1 MAAEIEGEEQLEKK
15 VFIAGHNG
23 LVGSATVHA
32 LRERGQYEIVTCPHE
47 QLDLED
53 REATYDFFH
62 RSRPDYVV
70 MCAAKVGGILANST
84 YPVDFLHKNL
94 RIQLNVFDAAYANNI
109 RRMIFL
115 GSSCIYPRDC
125 PQPIREEYL
134 LTGPLELTN
143 RAYALAKIAGVE
155 ACHSF
160 NRQFGTS
167 YLALMPTNLYGPG
180 DNYHAQNSHVVPALI
195 RRFHEAKQRLQKSVV
210 VWGSGKPRRELMF
223 SLDMGD
229 AIAYLLELSDEQFNS
244 LTQTDAT
251 PLINVGVG
259 QDMTIGEIATL
270 IQSTVGYEG
279 KIEFDVSKPD
289 GTPRKLLD
297 VRKMSGLGWKAKTG
311 LNAGLHRAYEDFL
324 QTKP

>member
-1 MAAEIEGEEQLEKK
+1 MLEQKK
-15 VFIAGHNG
+15 VFVAGHNG
-23 LVGSATVHA
+23 LVGAATVHS
-32 LRERGQYEIVTCPHE
+32 LREQGRYGIVTCPHE

-53 REATYDFFH
+53 REATYNFFE
-62 RSRPDYVV
+62 RTKPDYVV
-70 MCAAKVGGILANST
+70 MCAAKVGGILANAT

-94 RIQLNVFDAAYANNI
+94 RIQLNVFDAAYASNV

-115 GSSCIYPRDC
+115 GSSCIYPREC
-125 PQPIREEYL
+125 LQPIREEYL
-134 LTGPLELTN
+134 LTGPLEATN

-180 DNYHAQNSHVVPALI
+180 DNYHPQNSHVVPALI
-195 RRFHEAKQRLQKSVV
+195 RRFHEAKQQYEKSVV
-210 VWGSGKPRRELMF
+210 VWGSGKPRREFMF

-229 AIAYLLELSDEQFNS
+229 AIAYLLGLPDEQFDG
-244 LTQTDAT
+244 LTPPDGT

-259 QDMTIGEIATL
+259 HDMTISEIASL
-270 IQSTVGYEG
+270 IKSIVGYEG
-279 KIEFDVSKPD
+279 NIEFDISKPD

-297 VRKMSGLGWKAKTG
+297 VTKMSELGWKAKTG
-311 LNAGLHRAYEDFL
+311 IDEGLHLAYEDFL
-324 QTKP
+324 RKQARD